1 MLFHA
6 RARWTRDA
14 IARRIGM
21 AASMAA
27 LGASDA
33 RRRRRVAMAACAVA
47 ACVGVVVVAGYWWS
61 GAVDDDDDDDD
72 DVVEHVDGKGAASTR
87 GGDAPSATLERTL
100 TRSMA
105 VTRRSR
111 GGGDEEGE
119 GERATTLEDAVATEE
134 AAQPA
139 QVATTAMMMID
150 VKHTSNAIAVYESL
164 ELAFAAQG
172 LDKRAL
178 SPRQFFYFAT
188 YPEVGVWPQKYAAVD
203 GFARDCA
210 RLVILS
216 LEDAPAIAAAV
227 QQSTRELVTMLGGKL
242 DAFTPGRANLHVSM
256 FHLSRTH
263 EYIKP
268 PVAFA
273 VDDAVRNGTKRL
285 IPHVSSTAPSEAIKY
300 EESAVADAL
309 RGAGP
314 VTLEVDRVCVAP
326 SGCLLLCFNDVN
338 GDAQNVRE
346 RLRDNAIGAA
356 RAQNETVHCTLARL
370 FPKDDAALSNAMV
383 RDMNALCARWTARL
397 RGARMV
403 ARNVV
408 YVVEERYG
416 FCDGHRTRISLAAG
430 A

>member
-1 MLFHA
+1 M
-6 RARWTRDA
+6 RTVSSTS
-14 IARRIGM
+14 M
-21 AASMAA
+21 ASTASMTMASMA
-27 LGASDA
+27 ST
-33 RRRRRVAMAACAVA
+33 RRRRAAMAACAVA

-61 GAVDDDDDDDD
+61 DGDGDGDDDGDEGDGDEGDGD
-72 DVVEHVDGKGAASTR
+72 GGDGGDGKGVVRR
-87 GGDAPSATLERTL
+87 GGDARSATLTRAL

-105 VTRRSR
+105 VVVSR
-111 GGGDEEGE
+111 GGGDEDGD
-119 GERATTLEDAVATEE
+119 GARATTLDAT
-134 AAQPA
+134 
-139 QVATTAMMMID
+139 ATTMMID

-178 SPRQFFYFAT
+178 SPRQFFHFST

-203 GFARDCA
+203 GYARDCA
-210 RLVILS
+210 RLVIWS
-216 LEDAPAIAAAV
+216 LEEAPALAAAV
-227 QQSTRELVTMLGGKL
+227 QQSTRELVTMLGGTL
-242 DAFTPGRANLHVSM
+242 DAFAPGRANLHVSM

-314 VTLEVDRVCVAP
+314 VTLEVDRVCIAP

-370 FPKDDAALSNAMV
+370 FPKEDAALSDAMM

>member
-1 MLFHA
+1 
-6 RARWTRDA
+6 
-14 IARRIGM
+14 M
-21 AASMAA
+21 ATASMASM
-27 LGASDA
+27 AST
-33 RRRRRVAMAACAVA
+33 RRRRAVMAACAVA
-47 ACVGVVVVAGYWWS
+47 ACVSVVVVAGYWWR
-61 GAVDDDDDDDD
+61 GAGDDDDDDDD
-72 DVVEHVDGKGAASTR
+72 DDDAGDGDGKGAVR
-87 GGDAPSATLERTL
+87 GGVGAPSTMLTERTL

-105 VTRRSR
+105 VVVSR
-111 GGGDEEGE
+111 GGEDEDVDGA
-119 GERATTLEDAVATEE
+119 RARTLDATATE
-134 AAQPA
+134 AARTT
-139 QVATTAMMMID
+139 QVATTTTATTAMID

-178 SPRQFFYFAT
+178 SPRQFFHFAT

-203 GFARDCA
+203 GYARDCA

-227 QQSTRELVTMLGGKL
+227 QQSTRELVTTLGGKL
-242 DAFTPGRANLHVSM
+242 DAFTPGRANLHVSI

-314 VTLEVDRVCVAP
+314 VTLEVDRVCIAP

-370 FPKDDAALSNAMV
+370 FPKEDAALSDAMV

-430 A
+430 V

>member
-1 MLFHA
+1 M
-6 RARWTRDA
+6 RTVSSTS
-14 IARRIGM
+14 M
-21 AASMAA
+21 ASTASMTLASMA
-27 LGASDA
+27 ST
-33 RRRRRVAMAACAVA
+33 RRRRAAMAACAVA

-61 GAVDDDDDDDD
+61 DGDGDGDEGDAGAGDGGDGG
-72 DVVEHVDGKGAASTR
+72 DGKGVVRR
-87 GGDAPSATLERTL
+87 GGDARSATLTRAL

-105 VTRRSR
+105 VVVSR
-111 GGGDEEGE
+111 GGGDEDGD
-119 GERATTLEDAVATEE
+119 GARATTLDAT
-134 AAQPA
+134 
-139 QVATTAMMMID
+139 ATTMMID

-178 SPRQFFYFAT
+178 SPRQFFHFST

-203 GFARDCA
+203 GYARDCA
-210 RLVILS
+210 RLVIWS
-216 LEDAPAIAAAV
+216 LEEAPALAAAV
-227 QQSTRELVTMLGGKL
+227 QQSTRELVTMLGGTL
-242 DAFTPGRANLHVSM
+242 DAFAPGRANLHVSM

-314 VTLEVDRVCVAP
+314 VTLEVDRVCIAP

-370 FPKDDAALSNAMV
+370 FPKEDAALSDAMM

>member
-1 MLFHA
+1 
-6 RARWTRDA
+6 
-14 IARRIGM
+14 
-21 AASMAA
+21 
-27 LGASDA
+27 
-33 RRRRRVAMAACAVA
+33 V
-47 ACVGVVVVAGYWWS
+47 
-61 GAVDDDDDDDD
+61 
-72 DVVEHVDGKGAASTR
+72 
-87 GGDAPSATLERTL
+87 
-100 TRSMA
+100 
-105 VTRRSR
+105 
-111 GGGDEEGE
+111 
-119 GERATTLEDAVATEE
+119 EDAVDERRETTTTEAEAE
-134 AAQPA
+134 AAID
-139 QVATTAMMMID
+139 MID
-150 VKHTSNAIAVYESL
+150 VKHTSNAIAVYESI

-172 LDKRAL
+172 LDRRAI
-178 SPRQFFYFAT
+178 SPRHFFHFAT
-188 YPEVGVWPQKYAAVD
+188 YPEVGVWPQKYVDVD

-242 DAFTPGRANLHVSM
+242 DAFTPGRANLHVSV
-256 FHLSRTH
+256 FHLSRTY

-309 RGAGP
+309 RGAAP
-314 VTLEVDRVCVAP
+314 VTLEVDRVCIAP

-338 GDAQNVRE
+338 GDVQIVRE

-370 FPKDDAALSNAMV
+370 FPKNDAALSDSML

-408 YVVEERYG
+408 YVVEERFG
-416 FCDGHRTRISLAAG
+416 FCDGHRTRISLAGG

>member
-1 MLFHA
+1 
-6 RARWTRDA
+6 
-14 IARRIGM
+14 M
-21 AASMAA
+21 ASTASMTMASMA
-27 LGASDA
+27 ST
-33 RRRRRVAMAACAVA
+33 RRRRAAMAACAVA

-61 GAVDDDDDDDD
+61 DGDGGGDGDDDEGDGDEGDGDEGD
-72 DVVEHVDGKGAASTR
+72 GDEGDEGDGKGVVRR
-87 GGDAPSATLERTL
+87 GGDARSATLTRAL

-105 VTRRSR
+105 VVVSR
-111 GGGDEEGE
+111 GGGDEDCDGA
-119 GERATTLEDAVATEE
+119 RATTLDAA
-134 AAQPA
+134 
-139 QVATTAMMMID
+139 ATTMMID

-178 SPRQFFYFAT
+178 SPRQFFHFST

-203 GFARDCA
+203 GYARDCA

-227 QQSTRELVTMLGGKL
+227 QQSTRELVTMLGGTL
-242 DAFTPGRANLHVSM
+242 DAFAPGRANLHVSM

-314 VTLEVDRVCVAP
+314 VTLEVDRVCIAP

-370 FPKDDAALSNAMV
+370 FPKEDAALSDAMM

>member
-1 MLFHA
+1 
-6 RARWTRDA
+6 
-14 IARRIGM
+14 M
-21 AASMAA
+21 ASTASMTMASMA
-27 LGASDA
+27 ST
-33 RRRRRVAMAACAVA
+33 RRRRAAMAACAVA

-61 GAVDDDDDDDD
+61 DGDGDGDGDDDEGDGDGGDGDEGD
-72 DVVEHVDGKGAASTR
+72 GGDGKGVVRR
-87 GGDAPSATLERTL
+87 GGDARSATLTRAL

-105 VTRRSR
+105 VVVSR
-111 GGGDEEGE
+111 GGGDEDCDGA
-119 GERATTLEDAVATEE
+119 RVTTLDAAATT
-134 AAQPA
+134 
-139 QVATTAMMMID
+139 MMID

-178 SPRQFFYFAT
+178 SPRQFFHFST

-203 GFARDCA
+203 GYARDCA

-227 QQSTRELVTMLGGKL
+227 QQSTRELVTMLGGTL
-242 DAFTPGRANLHVSM
+242 DAFAPGRANLHVSM

-314 VTLEVDRVCVAP
+314 VTLEVDRVCIAP

-370 FPKDDAALSNAMV
+370 FPKEDAALSDAMM